1 MNILALGAHP
11 DDIEIGCG
19 GTLLKY
25 TKAGHGVY
33 LMVLT
38 EGAQGGSAKVRRDEQ
53 LASCR
58 ILCAKEGF
66 LGGYPDTEVPV
77 TRRAIQQI
85 EDIVKK
91 VDPAFIFVNYF
102 DDTHQD
108 HRHLATCTVTA
119 TRYTR
124 NVLFYETPTTQ
135 NFSPTV
141 YVDIDGLLEDKV
153 RSLEAHA
160 SQVQKTNVE
169 GLSIL
174 EVAGRAERVP
184 VSAGAAAPCRALG
197 AGGIGS
203 GEELV
208 PPSFVCTALWPAV
221 PRPAPPPALGDIEP
235 PTYHPPPRGVARPP
249 PRRTKAV
256 I

>member
-25 TKAGHGVY
+25 ARAGHHVY
-33 LMVLT
+33 LMILT
-38 EGAQGGSAKVRRDEQ
+38 DGARGGDADMRRKEQ
-53 LASCR
+53 LSSSR
-58 ILCAKEGF
+58 ILGVQEIF
-66 LGGYPDTEVPV
+66 WGGYNDTELPV
-77 TRRAIQQI
+77 ARAAIQQI
-85 EDIVKK
+85 EDVVKK
-91 VDPAFIFVNYF
+91 IDPAFIFVNYL

-108 HRHLATCTVTA
+108 HRHLAMCTITA

-160 SQVQKTNVE
+160 SQVRKTNVE

-174 EVAGRAERVP
+174 EVATASAHFRGLQGRVRSAEAFVP
-184 VSAGAAAPCRALG
+184 LRLFINVGPDH
-197 AGGIGS
+197 
-203 GEELV
+203 V
-208 PPSFVCTALWPAV
+208 
-221 PRPAPPPALGDIEP
+221 
-235 PTYHPPPRGVARPP
+235 
-249 PRRTKAV
+249 
-256 I
+256 

>member
-25 TKAGHGVY
+25 AKAGHHVC

-38 EGAQGGSAKVRRDEQ
+38 DGARGGDSDLRRAEQLSSSRILGAQEV
-53 LASCR
+53 
-58 ILCAKEGF
+58 F
-66 LGGYPDTEVPV
+66 WGGYRDTELPV
-77 TRRAIQQI
+77 SRETIQQI
-85 EDIVKK
+85 EGVVKK
-91 VDPAFIFVNYF
+91 VDPAFIFVNYI

-141 YVDIDGLLEDKV
+141 YVDIDGLLGDKV
-153 RSLEAHA
+153 RCLEAHA

-169 GLSIL
+169 GLSIV
-174 EVAGRAERVP
+174 EVARA
-184 VSAGAAAPCRALG
+184 SAH
-197 AGGIGS
+197 
-203 GEELV
+203 
-208 PPSFVCTALWPAV
+208 F
-221 PRPAPPPALGDIEP
+221 
-235 PTYHPPPRGVARPP
+235 RGVQGRVRAAEAFVPLRLFINVMPGL
-249 PRRTKAV
+249 V
-256 I
+256 